1 MDECRKSNAIRSDDF
16 RRRYIRG
23 RIIDIGAG
31 RDPVTPAAEVFDVE
45 HGDANRI
52 LDYRDAASY
61 DCVHSSHCLEH
72 MWDTRVALAQW
83 WGLVKPGGHLVVIVP
98 EESLYEQGY
107 WPSLFN
113 PDHKATFRLGGDS
126 SWSPVSNDIARLC
139 AELPG
144 GEIVE
149 ADVQD
154 KGYSPALQPNVRL
167 RGAVRWKASRFVA
180 LVRGRLR
187 RIPKLGPLFDPA
199 TVLFCRLTGSPVD
212 QTLGDAVA
220 QIQVVVAKH

>member
-1 MDECRKSNAIRSDDF
+1 MDECRKTNAIRSDDF
-16 RRRYIRG
+16 KRRYIRG

-31 RDPVTPAAEVFDVE
+31 PDPVTPDAETFDVE
-45 HGDANRI
+45 HGDANTI
-52 LDYRDAASY
+52 LDYRAAASY

-72 MWDTRVALAQW
+72 MSDPRAALAQW

-98 EESLYEQGY
+98 EESRYEQGY

-113 PDHKATFRLGGDS
+113 PDHKATFRLGGES
-126 SWSPVSNDIARLC
+126 SWSPVSNDIAILC

-149 ADVQD
+149 AEVQD
-154 KGYSPALQPNVRL
+154 EGYARALQPNVRL
-167 RGAVRWKASRFVA
+167 RSRARWTASRLLA
-180 LVRGRLR
+180 RVRGRLR
-187 RIPKLGPLFDPA
+187 RIPKLGPLLDPT